1 MFAESDG
8 ARVRYDVSGD
18 GEPVVLI
25 AGFGAGRGY
34 WRRMVPLLDGYR
46 VVTLDN
52 RGVGE
57 TSYDGEFTIEDMADD
72 VAAVLD
78 DLGIGR
84 AHVVGWSM
92 GSHIAR
98 KLASRH
104 PDRVGALVL
113 VGTYMERPA
122 RSDYMLRGMTGMV
135 LEGRAPMECLYRSIN
150 AFCMT
155 EAAFRRF
162 EREGREAPLPRED
175 MDPRGLMLQMDAIG
189 DNDAGEPDLGISSPT
204 LLIHGDEDIM
214 VPCGEGRRVA
224 DAIPGSRWLLLKGQG
239 HSIPFGAYADA
250 VRGFLSEHPLRSLGD
265 HVRAGGLDLR
275 GYVPL
280 DDAGARPLVVH
291 VGDELHDV
299 RVGVCQRQVHPAHEH
314 GHGVGEVVADL
325 GAVPPDRAP
334 VVLPQEGAGVRL
346 PEQEPAVRR
355 ADQIL
360 RHEDRQGDPRRRGD
374 PVDLLRPDDDVG
386 LVAAPAAH
394 LAGEVAPVRHAD
406 VVGEVQVVLHGG
418 AYAAEPLE
426 YVLAAVDGH
435 RSAPTTMANP
445 RRKPTTPRIMPMPLM
460 VSQAVFLSVSTILA
474 TPME

>member
-8 ARVRYDVSGD
+8 AVVRYDVSGE

-25 AGFGAGRGY
+25 AGFGAGMGY
-34 WRRMVPLLDGYR
+34 WRRMVPLLEGYR
-46 VVTLDN
+46 VVRMDN

-57 TSYDGEFTIEDMADD
+57 TRYDDEFTIADMADD
-72 VAAVLD
+72 VVSVMD
-78 DLGIGR
+78 DCGMDR
-84 AHVVGWSM
+84 AHVIGWSM

-113 VGTYMERPA
+113 VGTYMTRPA
-122 RSDYMLRGMTGMV
+122 RSDYVLRGMTDMV
-135 LEGRAPMECLYRSIN
+135 LDGRAPLECLYRSIN

-155 EAAFRRF
+155 EATFRRF
-162 EREGREAPLPRED
+162 EEEGRDAPLPREEA
-175 MDPRGLMLQMDAIG
+175 DPRGLMLQMDAIG
-189 DNDAGEPDLGISSPT
+189 DNDAGEPDLGISAPT

-214 VPCGEGRRVA
+214 VPWQQGREVA
-224 DAIPGSRWLLLKGQG
+224 DAIPGSGWLLLRGQG
-239 HSIPFGAYADA
+239 HSIPFDAYADA
-250 VRGFLSEHPLRSLGD
+250 VRGFLSEHPLRSLWD
-265 HVRAGGLDLR
+265 HVGAGGLDLR
-275 GYVPL
+275 GYVLL

-299 RVGVCQRQVHPAHEH
+299 RAGVCERQVDPAHEH
-314 GHGVGEVVADL
+314 RHRVWEVVADL
-325 GAVPPDRAP
+325 GAVLPDGAP
-334 VVLPQEGAGVRL
+334 VVLPQERARVRL
-346 PEQEPAVRR
+346 PEEEAAVRR
-355 ADQIL
+355 ADQVL
-360 RHEDRQGDPRRRGD
+360 GHEDRQRDPRGGGD

-394 LAGEVAPVRHAD
+394 LAWEVAPIRHAD
-406 VVGEVQVVLHGG
+406 VVGQVQVVLHCG
-418 AYAAEPLE
+418 AYAAEPFQ

-445 RRKPTTPRIMPMPLM
+445 RRNPMTPRIMPIPLR
-460 VSQAVFLSVSTILA
+460 VSQRVFLSVSTILA